1 MQACERFNV
10 GARVAEGEL
19 VRLVGDAAQDGV
31 RQAGRLRGDR
41 LHQLDALAHRSMRLL
56 LQEDDLVGRDAQRI
70 AHVVV
75 DVADAVKATVDDVVE
90 RAIRAHHAEREAC
103 RERAVL
109 AGHAGGI
116 DVLVD
121 KLLGEGIALADDRRH
136 AQSRLTSRGG
146 TALGIFVDNA
156 ARARLVAEGM
166 LRATALAAL
175 GAVAVLELTV
185 LVELKLAAIDAF
197 LRLATLGEGSV
208 LLVGTPRPA
217 ALEASMLACV
227 LAREAAIV
235 RTIFLEGGVAARSA
249 VEIARCAFALFE
261 GLAVAIVLIEWL
273 TLAIALLEF
282 AIIVTFAVRLA
293 VAFPLFECALAV
305 APAIVVALAIGL
317 SVVIA
322 LAVGL
327 AVAVPLLREGLP
339 ARATII
345 ASLTV
350 GFTIVRALVVE
361 GLARAMLAIA
371 RGTAAR
377 VALTIAALAALA
389 AVARALIRAPVVA
402 ASLRAV

>member
-1 MQACERFNV
+1 
-10 GARVAEGEL
+10 
-19 VRLVGDAAQDGV
+19 
-31 RQAGRLRGDR
+31 
-41 LHQLDALAHRSMRLL
+41 MRLL

-235 RTIFLEGGVAARSA
+235 RTIFLKRGVAARSA
-249 VEIARCAFALFE
+249 VEIARCAVALIK

-273 TLAIALLEF
+273 T
-282 AIIVTFAVRLA
+282 
-293 VAFPLFECALAV
+293 LAV

-317 SVVIA
+317 SVIVA
-322 LAVGL
+322 FAVRL
-327 AVAVPLLREGLP
+327 AVAVPLLREGLA